1 MYKVFF
7 QAPGGFSQA
16 VIMPGFKP
24 AEFST
29 IEEAKAYIANQVREE
44 DKVQDGDNSTAA
56 TICYEVYDGS
66 PYDEE
71 GEVTKEPVY
80 MSDDYYDR
88 P

>member
-7 QAPGGFSQA
+7 LTPGEFSPA
-16 VIMPGFKP
+16 VIMPGYEP

-29 IEEAKAYIANQVREE
+29 IEEAKAYISDHVREE
-44 DKVQDGDNSTAA
+44 DKVMDGDNSTSA

-71 GEVTKEPVY
+71 GEITKEPVY
-80 MSDDYYDR
+80 MSDEYYDI
-88 P
+88 

>member
-7 QAPGGFSQA
+7 QTPGEFSPA

-29 IEEAKAYIANQVREE
+29 IEEAKAYIAKEVREE
-44 DKVQDGDNSTAA
+44 DKVQEGDNTTAA

-80 MSDDYYDR
+80 ISYQYYFR

>member
-7 QAPGGFSQA
+7 LTPGEFSPA

-29 IEEAKAYIANQVREE
+29 IEEAKAYITSQVREE
-44 DKVQDGDNSTAA
+44 DKVQAGDNSTAA
-56 TICYEVYDGS
+56 TISYEVYDGS

-71 GEVTKEPVY
+71 GEVKEPVY
-80 MSDDYYDR
+80 ISDDYYDK

>member
-7 QAPGGFSQA
+7 LTPGEFSPA

-80 MSDDYYDR
+80 MSDEYYFR

>member
-7 QAPGGFSQA
+7 LTSGEFSPA

-44 DKVQDGDNSTAA
+44 EKVQDGDNSTAA